1 MKKIR
6 WQLVIIFL
14 TGLVVGILLLSDTST
29 GPIQMFESQPML
41 GGIYK
46 EGLVGNI
53 QRLNPLLS
61 YYNNAD
67 QDVCRLIY
75 SGLIKFDNRGL
86 PISDLAIGWAIS
98 MDGTSYNFAID
109 PSAKWHDGQPVTADD
124 VVFTYQMLKQGSGY
138 LPEDLIEFWNS
149 IEIRS
154 IDANTVQFVLES
166 AYAPFLDYLSV
177 GILPKHIWGNM
188 TFSQMVESKVNIN
201 PIGSGP
207 FYLDELILN
216 GSNISGLILRNNP
229 NYYEAEPYLEAIE
242 IYYYADSVLA
252 FQAYQQGLVDGISY
266 LTTDVLESALV
277 EPDLSLYTSR
287 LPVASMVMLNLD
299 NNNVDFFQNVNVRKA
314 LMMGI
319 NRSRIVNNVLQGQAI
334 LANGPILSGNW
345 AYYENISKFE
355 YDSFKAI
362 EQLKNEGYVL
372 ANEQDQVR
380 SKDGKT
386 INFTMLYPDDDQH
399 RQIAEAIQRDW
410 AAINVLVNLEALPYD
425 ELINGRLNDR
435 NYEAALID
443 LNLSNVPDPDP
454 YPFWDQ
460 TQVSTGQNY
469 SQWNNRVVSQYLET
483 ARVET
488 DQTERERLYRNFQVV
503 FADELPA
510 LPLFNPVYNFAVS
523 VRVKG
528 ISIGPIYKSSDR
540 FQNIDSWYI
549 VSRATLAEEFT
560 NQETVNQ

>member
-1 MKKIR
+1 
-6 WQLVIIFL
+6 
-14 TGLVVGILLLSDTST
+14 
-29 GPIQMFESQPML
+29 
-41 GGIYK
+41 
-46 EGLVGNI
+46 
-53 QRLNPLLS
+53 
-61 YYNNAD
+61 
-67 QDVCRLIY
+67 
-75 SGLIKFDNRGL
+75 
-86 PISDLAIGWAIS
+86 
-98 MDGTSYNFAID
+98 
-109 PSAKWHDGQPVTADD
+109 
-124 VVFTYQMLKQGSGY
+124 
-138 LPEDLIEFWNS
+138 
-149 IEIRS
+149 
-154 IDANTVQFVLES
+154 
-166 AYAPFLDYLSV
+166 
-177 GILPKHIWGNM
+177 
-188 TFSQMVESKVNIN
+188 MVESKVNIN